1 MITMFPKSIIENL
14 KNNDVYIYIR
24 HIDREFSGIVMEIT
38 NDNIV
43 VLKDKYNNLIHI
55 PIDLIDVVTD
65 RR

>member
-1 MITMFPKSIIENL
+1 MFPKSIIEGL
-14 KNNDVYIYIR
+14 INNDVYIYIR
-24 HIDREFSGIVMEIT
+24 NIDREFSGIVQEIT
-38 NDNIV
+38 SDNIV

>member
-1 MITMFPKSIIENL
+1 
-14 KNNDVYIYIR
+14 
-24 HIDREFSGIVMEIT
+24 MEIT

>member
-1 MITMFPKSIIENL
+1 MITMFPKSILENL

>member
-1 MITMFPKSIIENL
+1 MIPKSIIENL

-24 HIDREFSGIVMEIT
+24 HIDREFSGIVVEIT
-38 NDNIV
+38 NENIV
-43 VLKDKYNNLIHI
+43 VLKDKYNNFIHI

>member
-1 MITMFPKSIIENL
+1 MIPKSIIENL

-24 HIDREFSGIVMEIT
+24 NIDREFSGNVQEVT
-38 NDNIV
+38 SDNIV

-55 PIDLIDVVTD
+55 PIDLIDVLTD

>member
-1 MITMFPKSIIENL
+1 MFPKSILENL

-24 HIDREFSGIVMEIT
+24 HIDREFSGIVIEIT
-38 NDNIV
+38 DDNIV

>member
-1 MITMFPKSIIENL
+1 MITMFPKSILENL

-24 HIDREFSGIVMEIT
+24 HIDREFSGIVIEIT
-38 NDNIV
+38 DDNIV

>member
-1 MITMFPKSIIENL
+1 MFPKSIIEGL
-14 KNNDVYIYIR
+14 VNNDVYIYIR
-24 HIDREFSGIVMEIT
+24 NIDREFSGIVQEIT
-38 NDNIV
+38 SDNTV

>member
-1 MITMFPKSIIENL
+1 MFPKSILEGL

-24 HIDREFSGIVMEIT
+24 NIDREFSGNVQEIT
-38 NDNIV
+38 GDNIV

-55 PIDLIDVVTD
+55 PIDLIDVLTD